1 LNGNVRLAR
10 TLGLPSLAFYGI
22 GQILGAGIYS
32 VIGAAAGL
40 AGEAMWLSFLMATG
54 VALLTG
60 LSYAELASSFPAAG
74 AEYVYM
80 RHAFPKWPWAPFAT
94 GIVIV
99 ASGAATAATVALAFG
114 GYLQDFVPQS
124 PVLAAGVL
132 LALFT
137 LLNILGIR
145 QSSWTNVLF
154 TLVEAAGLVLVIGI
168 GVTRPQFG
176 AAILVRPQPGVF
188 AGAALVFFAY
198 LGFEDIANLSEE
210 ARDPARDLPRAIFL
224 TLGITTVLYILVSLA
239 SVALV
244 PPQRLAA
251 SDAPLAAALAE
262 AAPVLAGVVG
272 AIALFATA
280 NTALITLIV
289 GSRMLF
295 AMARA
300 GDLPGSL
307 ARVLPRRQT
316 PWIAAIAMLA
326 GATLLLPFRNVA
338 IVASLSSFGALIA
351 FTTVHISLVVLRHRA
366 ADHTRPFRV
375 PLALGSTPILPV
387 LGALSTLFLL
397 LQFDPVVYLVGG
409 VVFLAA
415 AALYAVRQRF
425 FR

>member
-1 LNGNVRLAR
+1 M
-10 TLGLPSLAFYGI
+10 I
-22 GQILGAGIYS
+22 I
-32 VIGAAAGL
+32 
-40 AGEAMWLSFLMATG
+40 
-54 VALLTG
+54 
-60 LSYAELASSFPAAG
+60 
-74 AEYVYM
+74 
-80 RHAFPKWPWAPFAT
+80 
-94 GIVIV
+94 

-114 GYLQDFVPQS
+114 GYLQGFVPLP
-124 PVLAAGVL
+124 PVLAAGAL

-145 QSSWTNVLF
+145 QSSWTNVVF
-154 TLVEAAGLVLVIGI
+154 TLVEAGGLVLVIVI
-168 GVTRPQFG
+168 GVMRPQFG
-176 AAILVRPQPGVF
+176 AAILARPQPGVF

-224 TLGITTVLYILVSLA
+224 SLGITTVLYILVSLA
-239 SVALV
+239 SIALV

-251 SDAPLAAALAE
+251 SEAPLAAALAE
-262 AAPVLAGVVG
+262 SAPVLAGVVG
-272 AIALFATA
+272 AVPLFATA

-295 AMARA
+295 AMARD
-300 GDLPGSL
+300 GSLPGSL
-307 ARVLPRRQT
+307 AHLLPRRQT

-366 ADHTRPFRV
+366 GDHPRPFRV
-375 PLALGSTPILPV
+375 PLALGSIPILPV
-387 LGALSTLFLL
+387 LGALSTLFLV

-409 VVFLAA
+409 VAFLAA
-415 AALYAVRQRF
+415 TALYAVRRRF